1 MAVGPGNRRGA
12 RLALSVRCL
21 CAIAPWSVEIALAA
35 VRPSAPTLS
44 PTWTHRVHC
53 QAEPMDRTFAPFSDL
68 EIMIIGRIS
77 TRGPLVPLVGNATQ
91 GRPAPRRCWPG

>member
-1 MAVGPGNRRGA
+1 MAGVTSSVICSMPVRYRALVRGNR
-12 RLALSVRCL
+12 
-21 CAIAPWSVEIALAA
+21 PWSVEIALAA

-53 QAEPMDRTFAPFSDL
+53 QAQPMERTFAAFSDL

-77 TRGPLVPLVGNATQ
+77 TRGPLVPLVGNALT
-91 GRPAPRRCWPG
+91 